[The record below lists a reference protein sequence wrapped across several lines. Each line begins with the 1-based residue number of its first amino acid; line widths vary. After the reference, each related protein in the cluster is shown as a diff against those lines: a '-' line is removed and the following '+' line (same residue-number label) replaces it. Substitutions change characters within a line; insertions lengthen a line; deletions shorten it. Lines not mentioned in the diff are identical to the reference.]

1 MKSQLLLI
9 QILRGVA
16 ASLVVIH
23 HILAELFT
31 SYSLYNINIGFGRS
45 GVDLFFVISGFVI
58 LYSQKKNKTKPVVF
72 LIKRFFRVAPLYY
85 FFTILAIIIFVSF
98 NDYEETISHLI
109 KSLLF
114 IPSENSKGIIA
125 PIYGLG
131 WTLNY
136 EFYFYLI
143 FAVGLLFKRNM
154 SLIVYLILI
163 SILIFS
169 NIFFIDFYSNLICT
183 EFIFGMI
190 CCELYMKG
198 YIVKK
203 PFLLFL
209 FGLILFLIPLFLEF
223 NLNYRFFYHGIPS
236 AIILYSL
243 VCFDYKKKF
252 NNKNKIFNM
261 LLKIGVSSYSLYLVH
276 PFLIQAVFLIF
287 PIEIL
292 EYNIFTTILVITIS
306 CILLGVITFNLIES
320 NLTIVTKKLLNTI
333 KYVKP

>member
-1 MKSQLLLI
+1 LLRCI
-9 QILRGVA
+9 I
-16 ASLVVIH
+16 
-23 HILAELFT
+23 
-31 SYSLYNINIGFGRS
+31 
-45 GVDLFFVISGFVI
+45 
-58 LYSQKKNKTKPVVF
+58 
-72 LIKRFFRVAPLYY
+72 

-154 SLIVYLILI
+154 SLIVYLI
-163 SILIFS
+163 
-169 NIFFIDFYSNLICT
+169 
-183 EFIFGMI
+183 
-190 CCELYMKG
+190 
-198 YIVKK
+198 
-203 PFLLFL
+203 
-209 FGLILFLIPLFLEF
+209 
-223 NLNYRFFYHGIPS
+223 
-236 AIILYSL
+236 
-243 VCFDYKKKF
+243 
-252 NNKNKIFNM
+252 
-261 LLKIGVSSYSLYLVH
+261 
-276 PFLIQAVFLIF
+276 F